1 MDFIKSEPSSSSE
14 TCHTSSD
21 SDSEMGRVK
30 EEEDSTLQ
38 TFPTEISESEV
49 HNDVCLCLLIMNI
62 EGVPEG
68 MCQVL
73 GEYSLG

>member
-1 MDFIKSEPSSSSE
+1 
-14 TCHTSSD
+14 
-21 SDSEMGRVK
+21 MGRVK

>member
-21 SDSEMGRVK
+21 SDSEMVRVK

-49 HNDVCLCLLIMNI
+49 HNDVCLLIMNI
-62 EGVPEG
+62 QGVPEG
-68 MCQVL
+68 MFQIL